1 MNRIIG
7 VLFIVFA
14 AVMVSYAFSGRSTP
28 SMPAS
33 AVSMEMLQM
42 LDAVRTPGGQIVAVG
57 ERGHVF
63 RSSDGGREWH
73 RMSTPG
79 TPTLTAVTALP
90 GAVVA
95 VGHDATVWLSED
107 EGGSWR
113 EVFAAPEDEAPLL
126 DVLLDADGRGWAVG
140 AYGLLLE
147 TRDGGRHWAATEIPA
162 NEEGMHLN
170 AIARLDAQR
179 LLIAGEAGLLLRSD
193 DDGASWQRLDSP
205 YQGSF
210 FGVQR
215 MRDGAVLVFG
225 MRGHVFRSE
234 DGGEHWQALASEAQS
249 SLFGAGLLDDGRVL
263 LTGQGGQGVLVAQ
276 DGMTATALPGPDR
289 LVRAAVL
296 QVAEDEVLLFG
307 EEGVVRMPL
316 PSAGAGRS

>member
-107 EGGSWR
+107 
-113 EVFAAPEDEAPLL
+113 
-126 DVLLDADGRGWAVG
+126 
-140 AYGLLLE
+140 
-147 TRDGGRHWAATEIPA
+147 
-162 NEEGMHLN
+162 
-170 AIARLDAQR
+170 
-179 LLIAGEAGLLLRSD
+179 
-193 DDGASWQRLDSP
+193 DGASWQRLDSP

-263 LTGQGGQGVLVAQ
+263 LTGQGGQGVVVAQ

-296 QVAEDEVLLFG
+296 QVGEDEVLLFG